1 MIWERGGEWWEW
13 NDKRYL
19 EWDIE
24 NKTSKKPRLL
34 VELWKTNIIKII
46 NAVNMANLVGNYQ
59 DTVNKTE

>member
-1 MIWERGGEWWEW
+1 MMWSKANSLGHSGMIWERGGEWWEW

-34 VELWKTNIIKII
+34 VELWKTSKH
-46 NAVNMANLVGNYQ
+46 Y
-59 DTVNKTE
+59 